1 MITLLGVLVVAMFS
15 NENATF
21 IESVNENRDNG
32 YKWAYVGK
40 QDVVDYSLSLPLN
53 DKIYFKHIK
62 K

>member
-15 NENATF
+15 NDNATF

-40 QDVVDYSLSLPLN
+40 QDVVDYSLSLTLN

>member
-53 DKIYFKHIK
+53 LSLIHI
-62 K
+62 